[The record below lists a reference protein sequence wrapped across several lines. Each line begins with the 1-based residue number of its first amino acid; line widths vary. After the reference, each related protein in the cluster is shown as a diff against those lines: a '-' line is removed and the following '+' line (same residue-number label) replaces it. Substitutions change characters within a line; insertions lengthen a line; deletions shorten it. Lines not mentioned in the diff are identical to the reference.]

1 MELNPNYPF
10 LTPSP
15 KHLSHKT
22 PTNTKQHNTNTYYW
36 EGWQGAG
43 RQLFFTN
50 QNNANLKPLVL
61 RGALGSC
68 RVGEFDGKRPL
79 FFFITDMNNNQTTI
93 PLSTYNAPFSRTTQ
107 PLPLSPLLLSPLLLP
122 TLPFCQSFSGFLVD
136 PFLRPFLRMLFLR
149 CFKVFCV
156 ACSLLNTSFFA
167 IRMPGFALVV
177 LLKCCW
183 LGQINS
189 VLTLTLIIIIA

>member
-61 RGALGSC
+61 RGALESC
-68 RVGEFDGKRPL
+68 RVGDFDGKRPL
-79 FFFITDMNNNQTTI
+79 FFLITDLKNTSFNIQTC
-93 PLSTYNAPFSRTTQ
+93 PFSRTTQ
-107 PLPLSPLLLSPLLLP
+107 PLPLSPLLSPLP
-122 TLPFCQSFSGFLVD
+122 STLPLLFVLRFQNCIKLAMPTHLIWEVLTDWESFSQ
-136 PFLRPFLRMLFLR
+136 P
-149 CFKVFCV
+149 
-156 ACSLLNTSFFA
+156 ASH
-167 IRMPGFALVV
+167 
-177 LLKCCW
+177 
-183 LGQINS
+183 
-189 VLTLTLIIIIA
+189 